1 VPALARLHVQTFSKM
16 KSILALLL
24 ICWLAVIG
32 CTSYEDQAA
41 QRTAQLRAMYPP
53 GMPKEEVQSK
63 WGQTKPDFSASR
75 PDKGWEAYPGQYI
88 AKKLQ
93 AREASTGKNITS
105 VDRYWGPS
113 GWMSLCYCWYFYD
126 SAGKIV
132 DVEWQYKSD

>member
-1 VPALARLHVQTFSKM
+1 
-16 KSILALLL
+16 
-24 ICWLAVIG
+24 
-32 CTSYEDQAA
+32 
-41 QRTAQLRAMYPP
+41 MYPP

-75 PDKGWEAYPGQYI
+75 PDKGWEAYSGQYI

-93 AREASTGKNITS
+93 AREASTGKNIAS

-113 GWMSLCYCWYFYD
+113 GLMSLCYCWYFYD